1 MNSIYLIKPYLVKN
15 RYMIL
20 AGLLCLIV
28 VDMLQLFI
36 PRIIKRV
43 IDDLTLFQINRQQLL
58 SYALYIVGIAVMIG
72 IFRYGWRRCLIGMS
86 RKVEQGL
93 RNSLLDHIQTLS
105 ASYFDKVKTGE
116 LMAHA
121 TNDIQHVRMAIGMG
135 MVALTDAI
143 VLGSASVCFMLYINK
158 LLTLYVL
165 IPMPVIVFGTRFFS
179 KKMHHLYQEVQ
190 GSFAD
195 LTEAVRERFAG
206 IRIIKAYNLE
216 KQEAYKINTISKNY
230 INKNL
235 RLVKTTGL
243 FFPMLIFF
251 SNISLAI
258 VLFLGGRKT
267 ITLAITPGDFV
278 AFISYLGLLTW
289 PMMAMG
295 WVINLIQ
302 RGRASLD
309 RINKILSMKPDIDDA
324 IDAKSIK
331 QIKNSIVFEN
341 VSFSHANNTPLILNN
356 INIKLKQ
363 GDILGIIGPQGSG
376 KTTLLNLMPRLFD
389 VSSGRILIDGINIS
403 HILLRDL
410 RSLVSFMPQEPFLF
424 AGSIKENILLG
435 ATETKESQLI
445 SAAEKAAL
453 YDTVRL
459 FPKGFDTIVGEKGVI
474 LSGGQKQR
482 VSLARTL
489 MHDRPIMMLDDPV
502 SQVDMETGN
511 LIIKTVKAMAGR
523 KTVIIVSHRLS
534 AVRFADL
541 IISLD
546 SGRIVESGTHEQ
558 LMKNNRYYAKTF
570 RLQEIEEELNAN

>member
-331 QIKNSIVFEN
+331 QIKNNIVFEK
-341 VSFSHANNTPLILNN
+341 VSFSYANKSPLILNN

-570 RLQEIEEELNAN
+570 RLQKIEEELNAN

>member
-331 QIKNSIVFEN
+331 QIKNNIVFEK
-341 VSFSHANNTPLILNN
+341 VSFSYANKSPLILNN

-546 SGRIVESGTHEQ
+546 NGRIVESGTHEQ

-570 RLQEIEEELNAN
+570 RLQKIEEELNAN

>member
-1 MNSIYLIKPYLVKN
+1 LNSIYLIKPYLVKN

-331 QIKNSIVFEN
+331 QIKNNIVFEK
-341 VSFSHANNTPLILNN
+341 VSFSYANKSPLILNN

-570 RLQEIEEELNAN
+570 RLQKIEEELNAN

>member
-243 FFPMLIFF
+243 FFPMLVFF

-331 QIKNSIVFEN
+331 QIKNNIVFEK
-341 VSFSHANNTPLILNN
+341 VSFSYANKSPLILNN
-356 INIKLKQ
+356 INIKLKH
-363 GDILGIIGPQGSG
+363 GAILGIIGPQGSG

-546 SGRIVESGTHEQ
+546 NGRIVESGTHEQ

>member
-1 MNSIYLIKPYLVKN
+1 LNSIYLIKPYLVKN

-243 FFPMLIFF
+243 FFPMLVFF

-331 QIKNSIVFEN
+331 QIKNNIVFEK
-341 VSFSHANNTPLILNN
+341 VSFSYANKSPLILNN

-546 SGRIVESGTHEQ
+546 NGRIVESGTHEQ

-570 RLQEIEEELNAN
+570 RLQKIEEELNAN

>member
-143 VLGSASVCFMLYINK
+143 VLGSASACFMFYINK

-243 FFPMLIFF
+243 FFPMLVFF